1 MNDNQE
7 NKDLFEDEPK
17 REPLTKRIAKF
28 SAFIYLGL
36 AITVVIAATVGIFSI
51 SYDYDASLPP
61 VSFPEIDLTP
71 PDISLPVEES
81 EREETS
87 DSPVGNEQSGV
98 TPDVSVPEPPR
109 TMYYFPVEGEVI
121 KNYSMDALV
130 YSDTMKDYRVHS
142 GIDIASPVGS
152 EVIAFTDGV
161 VSAVSDDYF
170 NGMTVVITH
179 EQGVVSYYMNLDPTL
194 AEGIEVGAEVLAGQP
209 VGYVGTTARIE
220 ALEPAHLHFEMRVN
234 GVAVNPLDYVSA
246 R

>member
-17 REPLTKRIAKF
+17 REPLTKRVARF

-51 SYDYDASLPP
+51 SYDYDSSLPP

-71 PDISLPVEES
+71 PDVSLPFEES
-81 EREETS
+81 TQDEIS
-87 DSPVGNEQSGV
+87 DSHVNNEQSGV
-98 TPDVSVPEPPR
+98 TPDVSAPEPPR

-130 YSDTMKDYRVHS
+130 YSETMKDYRVHS
-142 GIDIASPVGS
+142 GIDIASTVGA
-152 EVIAFTDGV
+152 EVVAFTDGV

-179 EQGVVSYYMNLDPTL
+179 EQGVVSYYMNLDSTL
-194 AEGIEVGAEVLAGQP
+194 AEGIEVGTEVLAGQP
-209 VGYVGTTARIE
+209 VGYVGTTARAE
-220 ALEPAHLHFEMRVN
+220 ALEPSHLHFELRVN
-234 GVAVNPLDYVSA
+234 GSHIDPLPELP
-246 R
+246 

>member
-71 PDISLPVEES
+71 PDVSLPVVES

-209 VGYVGTTARIE
+209 VGYVGTTARAE
-220 ALEPAHLHFEMRVN
+220 ALEPAHLHFELRVN
-234 GVAVNPLDYVSA
+234 GSHIDPLPELP
-246 R
+246 

>member
-7 NKDLFEDEPK
+7 NRDLFEDEPK
-17 REPLTKRIAKF
+17 REPLTKRVARF

-36 AITVVIAATVGIFSI
+36 AITVVITATVGIFSI

-61 VSFPEIDLTP
+61 VSFPDIDLNI
-71 PDISLPVEES
+71 PDVSIPFEES
-81 EREETS
+81 ELEEES
-87 DSPVGNEQSGV
+87 DSHVNNEQSGI
-98 TPDVSVPEPPR
+98 TPDVSTPTPPR

-130 YSDTMKDYRVHS
+130 YSETMKDYRVHS
-142 GIDIASPVGS
+142 GIDIASTVGA

-179 EQGVVSYYMNLDPTL
+179 EQGVVSYYMNLDSTL
-194 AEGIEVGAEVLAGQP
+194 AEGIEVGTEVLAGQP
-209 VGYVGTTARIE
+209 VGYVGTTARAE
-220 ALEPAHLHFEMRVN
+220 ALEPSHLHFELRVN
-234 GVAVNPLDYVSA
+234 GSHIDPLPELP
-246 R
+246 

>member
-7 NKDLFEDEPK
+7 NKDRFEDGGK
-17 REPLTKRIAKF
+17 REPFTKRIAKF

-51 SYDYDASLPP
+51 SYDYDSSLPP

-71 PDISLPVEES
+71 PDLSLPVEES
-81 EREETS
+81 FGTEVS
-87 DSPVGNEQSGV
+87 DSPVINDQSGV
-98 TPDVSVPEPPR
+98 TPDVSTPEPPR
-109 TMYYFPVEGEVI
+109 TMYYYPVEGEVI
-121 KNYSMDALV
+121 KNFTMDTLV
-130 YSDTMKDYRVHS
+130 YSETMKDYRVHS

-152 EVIAFTDGV
+152 DVKAFTDGV

-194 AEGIEVGAEVLAGQP
+194 AEGIEVGAEVLAGE
-209 VGYVGTTARIE
+209 VIGCVGTTARAE
-220 ALEPAHLHFEMRVN
+220 ALDPSHLHFELRVN
-234 GVAVNPLDYVSA
+234 GTHIDPLPELP
-246 R
+246 

>member
-17 REPLTKRIAKF
+17 REPFTKRIAKF

-71 PDISLPVEES
+71 PDVSLPVEES

-234 GVAVNPLDYVSA
+234 GSHIDPLPELP
-246 R
+246 

>member
-71 PDISLPVEES
+71 PDVSLPVEES

-234 GVAVNPLDYVSA
+234 GSHIDPLPELP
-246 R
+246 

>member
-71 PDISLPVEES
+71 PDVSLPVEES

-142 GIDIASPVGS
+142 GIDIASTVGA

-209 VGYVGTTARIE
+209 VGYVGTTARAE
-220 ALEPAHLHFEMRVN
+220 ALEPAHLHFELRVN
-234 GVAVNPLDYVSA
+234 GSHIDPLPELP
-246 R
+246 

>member
-234 GVAVNPLDYVSA
+234 GSHIDPLPELP
-246 R
+246 

>member
-220 ALEPAHLHFEMRVN
+220 ALEPAHLHFEISVN
-234 GVAVNPLDYVSA
+234 GSHIDPLPELP
-246 R
+246 

>member
-81 EREETS
+81 KREETS

-234 GVAVNPLDYVSA
+234 GSHIDPLPELP
-246 R
+246 

>member
-17 REPLTKRIAKF
+17 REPFAKRAARF

-36 AITVVIAATVGIFSI
+36 AITVVITATVGIFSI
-51 SYDYDASLPP
+51 SYDYDSSLPQI
-61 VSFPEIDLTP
+61 SMPEINLSIP
-71 PDISLPVEES
+71 EISIPFEES
-81 EREETS
+81 QKEEST
-87 DSPVGNEQSGV
+87 DHPVNNEQSGV
-98 TPDVSVPEPPR
+98 TPDVSEPTPSR

-142 GIDIASPVGS
+142 GIDIASTVGA

-161 VSAVSDDYF
+161 VSAVTEDYF
-170 NGMTVVITH
+170 NGTTVVITH
-179 EQGVVSYYMNLDPTL
+179 EQGVVSYYMNLDPTV

-209 VGYVGTTARIE
+209 VGYVGTTARAE
-220 ALEPAHLHFEMRVN
+220 ALDPAHLHFELRVN
-234 GVAVNPLDYVSA
+234 GSHIDPLPELP
-246 R
+246 

>member
-71 PDISLPVEES
+71 PDVSLPVEES
-81 EREETS
+81 ESDETS

-142 GIDIASPVGS
+142 GIDIASTVGA

-209 VGYVGTTARIE
+209 VGYVGTTARAE
-220 ALEPAHLHFEMRVN
+220 ALDPAHLHFELRVN
-234 GVAVNPLDYVSA
+234 GSHIDPLPELP
-246 R
+246 

>member
-17 REPLTKRIAKF
+17 REPLTKRVARF

-51 SYDYDASLPP
+51 SYDYDSSLPP

-71 PDISLPVEES
+71 PDVSLPFEES
-81 EREETS
+81 TQDEIS
-87 DSPVGNEQSGV
+87 DSHVNNEQSGV
-98 TPDVSVPEPPR
+98 TPDVSAPEPPR

-130 YSDTMKDYRVHS
+130 YSETMKDYRVHS
-142 GIDIASPVGS
+142 GIDIASTVGA

-179 EQGVVSYYMNLDPTL
+179 EQGVVSYYMNLDSTL
-194 AEGIEVGAEVLAGQP
+194 AEGIEVGTEVLAGQP
-209 VGYVGTTARIE
+209 VGYVGTTARAE
-220 ALEPAHLHFEMRVN
+220 ALEPSHLHFELRVN
-234 GVAVNPLDYVSA
+234 GSHIDPLPELP
-246 R
+246 

>member
-98 TPDVSVPEPPR
+98 TPDVSVPDPPR

-234 GVAVNPLDYVSA
+234 GSHIDPLPELP
-246 R
+246 

>member
-71 PDISLPVEES
+71 PDVSLPVEES
-81 EREETS
+81 ESEETS

-142 GIDIASPVGS
+142 GIDIASTVGA

-209 VGYVGTTARIE
+209 VGYVGTTARAE
-220 ALEPAHLHFEMRVN
+220 ALDPAHLHFELRVN
-234 GVAVNPLDYVSA
+234 GSHIDPLPELP
-246 R
+246 

>member
-71 PDISLPVEES
+71 PDVSLPVEES

-142 GIDIASPVGS
+142 GIDIASTVGS

-209 VGYVGTTARIE
+209 VGYVGTTARAE
-220 ALEPAHLHFEMRVN
+220 ALDPAHLHFELRVN
-234 GVAVNPLDYVSA
+234 GSHIDPLPELP
-246 R
+246 

>member
-17 REPLTKRIAKF
+17 REPFAKRAARF

-36 AITVVIAATVGIFSI
+36 AITVVITATVGIFSI
-51 SYDYDASLPP
+51 SYDYDSSLPQ
-61 VSFPEIDLTP
+61 
-71 PDISLPVEES
+71 ISLPEINLSLPEISIPFEES
-81 EREETS
+81 QKEEST
-87 DSPVGNEQSGV
+87 DHPVNNEQSGV
-98 TPDVSVPEPPR
+98 TPDVSEPTPPR

-142 GIDIASPVGS
+142 GIDIASTVGA

-161 VSAVSDDYF
+161 VSAVTEDYF
-170 NGMTVVITH
+170 NGTTVVITH
-179 EQGVVSYYMNLDPTL
+179 EQGVVSYYMNLDPTV

-209 VGYVGTTARIE
+209 VGYVGTTARAE
-220 ALEPAHLHFEMRVN
+220 ALDPAHLHFELRVN
-234 GVAVNPLDYVSA
+234 GSHIDPLPELP
-246 R
+246 

>member
-7 NKDLFEDEPK
+7 NNDLREDEPA
-17 REPLTKRIAKF
+17 REPFAKKVARF

-36 AITVVIAATVGIFSI
+36 AITVVISATIGIFSI
-51 SYDYDASLPP
+51 SYDYDTSLPS
-61 VSFPEIDLTP
+61 VSFPELDLVIP
-71 PDISLPVEES
+71 EVSIPSEES
-81 EREETS
+81 KQEKPT
-87 DSPVGNEQSGV
+87 DAPVGNDQSGV
-98 TPDVSVPEPPR
+98 TPDVSTPEPSR
-109 TMYYFPVEGEVI
+109 TLYYFPVEGEVI

-130 YSDTMKDYRVHS
+130 YSETMKDYRVHS
-142 GIDIASPVGS
+142 GIDIASTLGA

-209 VGYVGTTARIE
+209 VGCVGTTARAE
-220 ALEPAHLHFEMRVN
+220 ALETPHLHFELRVN
-234 GVAVNPLDYVSA
+234 GSYIDPLPELP
-246 R
+246 

>member
-1 MNDNQE
+1 
-7 NKDLFEDEPK
+7 
-17 REPLTKRIAKF
+17 LTKRIAKF

-234 GVAVNPLDYVSA
+234 GSHIDPLPELP
-246 R
+246 

>member
-7 NKDLFEDEPK
+7 NRDLFEDEPK
-17 REPLTKRIAKF
+17 REPLRKRIARF

-36 AITVVIAATVGIFSI
+36 AITVVISATVGIFSI

-61 VSFPEIDLTP
+61 VSFPDIELNI
-71 PDISLPVEES
+71 PDVSLPYDEPTQGEI
-81 EREETS
+81 S
-87 DSPVGNEQSGV
+87 DSPVNNEQSGV
-98 TPDVSVPEPPR
+98 TPDVSTPTPPR

-130 YSDTMKDYRVHS
+130 FSETMKDYRVHS
-142 GIDIASPVGS
+142 GIDIASSVGA

-179 EQGVVSYYMNLDPTL
+179 EQGAVSYYMNLDPTL

-209 VGYVGTTARIE
+209 VGYVGTTARAE
-220 ALEPAHLHFEMRVN
+220 ALEPPHLHFELRVN
-234 GVAVNPLDYVSA
+234 GSHIDPLPELP
-246 R
+246 

>member
-17 REPLTKRIAKF
+17 REPLTKRVARF

-51 SYDYDASLPP
+51 SYDYDSSLPP

-71 PDISLPVEES
+71 PDVSLPFEES
-81 EREETS
+81 TQDEIS
-87 DSPVGNEQSGV
+87 DSHVNNEQSGV
-98 TPDVSVPEPPR
+98 TPDVSAPEPPR

-130 YSDTMKDYRVHS
+130 YSETMKDYRVHS
-142 GIDIASPVGS
+142 GIDIASTVGE
-152 EVIAFTDGV
+152 EVVAFTDGV

-179 EQGVVSYYMNLDPTL
+179 EQGVVSYYMNLDSTL
-194 AEGIEVGAEVLAGQP
+194 AEGIEVGTEVLAGQP
-209 VGYVGTTARIE
+209 VGYVGTTARAE
-220 ALEPAHLHFEMRVN
+220 ALEPSHLHFELRVN
-234 GVAVNPLDYVSA
+234 GSHIDPLPELP
-246 R
+246 